1 MSNRNVM
8 TILDLMKLTDE
19 EVGVVVANDGQGLI
33 TIDDFAQ
40 LNEKSVEGIYL
51 VVQKPGGTT
60 GEVSNSGVSVS
71 EISKDN
77 LQGMIY

>member
-1 MSNRNVM
+1 M
-8 TILDLMKLTDE
+8 TVLDLMKLTDE

-40 LNEKSVEGIYL
+40 LNEKSVEAIYL